1 MTEGTRIGEVTHY
14 FNNIS
19 VAVVALDQD
28 LSLGDTLHFLGS
40 HTDFRQ
46 SVDSMQIE
54 HDAVESAAAGT
65 EVAIK
70 VKQRVRSGDSAY
82 RLTEKD

>member
-1 MTEGTRIGEVTHY
+1 MTEGVRVGEVTHY

-19 VAVVALDQD
+19 VAVVDLDKD
-28 LSLGDTLHFLGS
+28 LALGDTLHFLGS
-40 HTDFRQ
+40 STDFRQ

-70 VKQRVRSGDSAY
+70 VKQRVRAGDSVF
-82 RLTEKD
+82 RLIEEE